1 MIAPTRNDMGTHS
14 AARNVIR
21 GMVDPTVVLVD
32 RARPRI
38 QIFFQY
44 PVEKSVASIRPL
56 ASRGRRGTMLS
67 RYGLGLDRSGNRL
80 DPERRETSGSR
91 VIHRRG
97 VDHAPSALGFGSWAD
112 VSPSRALRQSGATSQ
127 SEPGERPVLPLLR
140 VVSPNQAYQA
150 SQPRPQ
156 DTINAN
162 AVSRQYSA
170 LRDRGELFEPTS
182 PFGGAEE
189 GLEPFGPSSPRRGGQ
204 TPRASGEH
212 IGNPRGAGPP
222 EYYNRTARY
231 FPNMRV
237 GRGANRNIAVMRRGG
252 MGPGSPTGGSGM
264 PSMGGMR

>member
-1 MIAPTRNDMGTHS
+1 MRC
-14 AARNVIR
+14 
-21 GMVDPTVVLVD
+21 
-32 RARPRI
+32 
-38 QIFFQY
+38 
-44 PVEKSVASIRPL
+44 PL
-56 ASRGRRGTMLS
+56 W
-67 RYGLGLDRSGNRL
+67 GLAVGLTFL
-80 DPERRETSGSR
+80 LL
-91 VIHRRG
+91 
-97 VDHAPSALGFGSWAD
+97 APSDSPAQVVNQTLGSDPFSLYYGWY
-112 VSPSRALRQSGATSQ
+112 L
-127 SEPGERPVLPLLR
+127 
-140 VVSPNQAYQA
+140 PNQAYQA

-189 GLEPFGPSSPRRGGQ
+189 GLEPFGPSSLRRGGQ
-204 TPRASGEH
+204 TSRASGEH